1 VIPVRAAL
9 AVAATGAA
17 VALLASF
24 RTPQSVPTR
33 TAQLPER
40 PAASAAPT
48 AQPAAAG
55 VSPPPGG
62 TPTPT
67 PSPSPTPGGRYHDGR
82 YTGDDVS
89 MRFGDVQVQVTVAGG
104 RITAVQALQM
114 PSDRQRSASISQVA
128 GPMLHDE
135 VLQAQ
140 SAEID
145 SLSGAT
151 YTSDAYAQSVQA
163 ALDQASHG

>member
-1 VIPVRAAL
+1 MAARATAAL
-9 AVAATGAA
+9 ITTAAA

-24 RTPQSVPTR
+24 RTPDTAPTR
-33 TAQLPER
+33 TAGLPDGPTGTAT
-40 PAASAAPT
+40 PAPQPT
-48 AQPAAAG
+48 ATGDGPPA
-55 VSPPPGG
+55 VPSI
-62 TPTPT
+62 TQT
-67 PSPSPTPGGRYHDGR
+67 PSPSPTPGGGLRNGS

-89 MRFGDVQVQVTVAGG
+89 MRYGDVQVKLTVSGG
-104 RITAVQALQM
+104 RITDVVALQM
-114 PSDRQRSASISQVA
+114 PSDRARSADISQVA

-140 SAEID
+140 SAQID

-163 ALDQASHG
+163 ALDQAHG